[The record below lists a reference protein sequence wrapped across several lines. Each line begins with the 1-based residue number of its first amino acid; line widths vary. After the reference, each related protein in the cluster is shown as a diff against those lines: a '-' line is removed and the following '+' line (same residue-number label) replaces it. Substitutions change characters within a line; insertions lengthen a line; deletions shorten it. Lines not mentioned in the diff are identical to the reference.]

1 MYGPPLSEAGYVA
14 VLFVYLLINRVPVS
28 PSTETRQVGA
38 GIRPTAGDPES
49 NRINHPGRWVWS
61 SGEPEMFAMQTVCI
75 VDMGLGS
82 DTLLAILTMAPESEG
97 ICSVID
103 QDTFYAEVGRL
114 AQSA

>member
-1 MYGPPLSEAGYVA
+1 
-14 VLFVYLLINRVPVS
+14 
-28 PSTETRQVGA
+28 
-38 GIRPTAGDPES
+38 
-49 NRINHPGRWVWS
+49 
-61 SGEPEMFAMQTVCI
+61 MFAMQTVCI

-114 AQSA
+114 VRESA